1 MFVVTGA
8 TGQFG
13 RLAVE
18 ALLRR
23 GVPAAQLAVAV
34 RDTTRAADLA
44 ARGVT
49 VRVADYDRPETL
61 VPAFTGADKL
71 LFVSANGPDD
81 LRLVQH
87 AAVVDAAA
95 RAGVGLVA
103 YTSIVAA
110 DTNPLSLARVHRD
123 TEARLGA
130 SGLPTVLLRN
140 GWYTE
145 NYTAGLADSVRRGT
159 LAGAAGRGAIASAT
173 RADLAEAAAVVLTSP
188 DDQAGKIYELTGD
201 TAWTPADLAAE
212 ASAVSGKRVTYTDL
226 PAAQYAEILS
236 GAGLPGFL
244 VELLVDADTR
254 IAEGALA
261 TIAPDL
267 AELLGRPLT
276 SLHDAVA
283 GSLRDTAAAR

>member
-34 RDTTRAADLA
+34 RDTSRAADLA

-212 ASAVSGKRVTYTDL
+212 ASAVSGKHVTYTDL

-236 GAGLPGFL
+236 DAGLPGFL

-283 GSLRDTAAAR
+283 GSLREAAAAR

>member
-8 TGQFG
+8 TGKFG

-23 GVPAAQLAVAV
+23 GVPAAELAVAV
-34 RDTTRAADLA
+34 RDETKAGDLA

-61 VPAFTGADKL
+61 APAFADADKL

-87 AAVVDAAA
+87 AAVVDAAVQ
-95 RAGVGLVA
+95 AGAGLVA
-103 YTSIVAA
+103 YTSIVEA

-123 TEARLGA
+123 TESRLA
-130 SGLPTVLLRN
+130 AAGLPTVLLRN

-145 NYTAGLADSVRRGT
+145 NYTATLADAVRRGT
-159 LAGAAGRGAIASAT
+159 LVGAAGRGAIAGAT
-173 RADLAEAAAVVLTSP
+173 RADLAEAAAIVLTSP
-188 DDQAGKIYELTGD
+188 ENQAGRTYELTGD

-212 ASAVSGKRVTYTDL
+212 ATAVSGKNVTYTDL
-226 PAAQYAEILS
+226 PAAQYAEILT

-261 TIAPDL
+261 TVTPEL
-267 AELLGRPLT
+267 AQLLGRPAT
-276 SLHDAVA
+276 SLHDAVV
-283 GSLRDTAAAR
+283 AAL

>member
-8 TGQFG
+8 TGKFG
-13 RLAVE
+13 RLAVD

-23 GVPAAQLAVAV
+23 GVPADQLAVAV
-34 RDTTRAADLA
+34 RDETRAGDLA

-49 VRVADYDRPETL
+49 VRIADYDRPETL
-61 VPAFTGADKL
+61 APAFADADKL

-87 AAVVDAAA
+87 AAVVDAGA

-103 YTSIVAA
+103 YTSIVGA

-123 TEARLGA
+123 TEARLAAAGV
-130 SGLPTVLLRN
+130 PTVLLRN

-145 NYTAGLADSVRRGT
+145 NYTATLADAVERGT
-159 LAGAAGRGAIASAT
+159 LVGAAGRGAIAAAT
-173 RADLAEAAAVVLTSP
+173 RADLAEAAAIVLTSP
-188 DDQAGKIYELTGD
+188 ENQAGRTYELTGD
-201 TAWTPADLAAE
+201 AAWTLADLAAE
-212 ASAVSGKRVTYTDL
+212 ATAVSGKTVSYTDL
-226 PAAQYAEILS
+226 PAAQYAEILT

-261 TIAPDL
+261 TVTPDL
-267 AELLGRPLT
+267 ARLLGRPAT
-276 SLHDAVA
+276 SLHDAVV
-283 GSLRDTAAAR
+283 AAL